1 MVHRHRGAGPDAH
14 LRREEQAPPRE
25 PPLPNVAFSTLA
37 IMRALP
43 PVQDRQDPRLQGLL
57 EFLHQALSAGGMSG
71 FTRLVHQ

>member
-1 MVHRHRGAGPDAH
+1 
-14 LRREEQAPPRE
+14 
-25 PPLPNVAFSTLA
+25 
-37 IMRALP
+37 MRALP